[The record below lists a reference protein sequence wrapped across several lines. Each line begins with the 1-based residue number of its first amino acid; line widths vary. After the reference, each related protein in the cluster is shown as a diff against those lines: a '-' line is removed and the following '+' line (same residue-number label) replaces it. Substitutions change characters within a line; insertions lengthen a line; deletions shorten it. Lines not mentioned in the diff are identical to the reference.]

1 MNTAELIAAAKAAQG
16 VTTDYAMAKLLDTQ
30 PVTVANWVKGRN
42 LISDKYAIRAA
53 ELAGL
58 DAAKVLVWLAAER
71 AEGEARRL
79 LQKLAASLV
88 VLLVAVVV
96 WSPSTTWAAFHEIAW
111 KQEVVP
117 KTAYYVKRALRALF
131 RLKERVCM
139 SLQGAILWT
148 CKHATR

>member
-16 VTTDYAMAKLLDTQ
+16 VITDYGMAKLLDTQ
-30 PVTVANWVKGRN
+30 PVTVSNWVKGRN

-58 DAAKVLVWLAAER
+58 DPGKVLVWLAAER

-79 LQKLAASLV
+79 LERVAATLV
-88 VLLVAVVV
+88 VLVMAVAV
-96 WSPSTTWAAFHEIAW
+96 WFPSPARADFQKLDW
-111 KQEVVP
+111 KQELVP

>member
-117 KTAYYVKRALRALF
+117 KTAYYVKRLIRELF
-131 RLKERVCM
+131 RLKARVCM
-139 SLQGAILWT
+139 SLQAAILGT